1 MKSVNLNTLPY
12 KHRSNGASLLI
23 AKANRL
29 YDMNNAQGAK
39 GDPKAL
45 MSALAYYDMAL
56 VLMKPYDPNYSTVVN
71 WKCNV
76 LRALEQFEE
85 AVTWYREIVRIS
97 DETDGKGMRNA
108 TALLAERMISAYDGR
123 SNAPLPAS
131 IGDEPDFD
139 EPPHCMYAQEFCAL
153 LAQRKLTKAYAC
165 LSPALKERV
174 SMDTLKGDWKRM
186 TKGASPTDLG
196 IVLEQHILDW
206 PTRKDEEIGWCYLS
220 VSTEEVN
227 EAITL
232 VVGRTPYNG
241 YWITEL
247 EFGRP

>member
-1 MKSVNLNTLPY
+1 
-12 KHRSNGASLLI
+12 
-23 AKANRL
+23 
-29 YDMNNAQGAK
+29 
-39 GDPKAL
+39 
-45 MSALAYYDMAL
+45 
-56 VLMKPYDPNYSTVVN
+56 
-71 WKCNV
+71 
-76 LRALEQFEE
+76 
-85 AVTWYREIVRIS
+85 
-97 DETDGKGMRNA
+97 
-108 TALLAERMISAYDGR
+108 
-123 SNAPLPAS
+123 
-131 IGDEPDFD
+131 
-139 EPPHCMYAQEFCAL
+139 
-153 LAQRKLTKAYAC
+153 
-165 LSPALKERV
+165 
-174 SMDTLKGDWKRM
+174 MDTLKGDWKRM

>member
-29 YDMNNAQGAK
+29 YDMNNAKGAK
-39 GDPKAL
+39 GDTKAM

-76 LRALEQFEE
+76 LGALGQFEE

-97 DETDGKGMRNA
+97 DEIDGKGMRNA

-123 SNAPLPAS
+123 SNAPLPTPLGNEA
-131 IGDEPDFD
+131 DFD
-139 EPPHCMYAQEFCAL
+139 EPPHCMYAEEFCAL
-153 LAQRKLTKAYAC
+153 LADRKFTKAHAC
-165 LSPALKERV
+165 MSPSLKERV
-174 SMDTLKGDWKRM
+174 SMDSLKGAWKRM
-186 TKGASPTDLG
+186 TNDAGAEDLG
-196 IVLEQHILDW
+196 IVLEQHMLDW
-206 PTRKDEEIGWCYLS
+206 PIRKVEEVGYCYLS
-220 VSTEEVN
+220 VSTDIIN
-227 EAITL
+227 EAVSL